1 MILHKSF
8 PVHITPQELKNML
21 TGNPFDDLLSLLSY
35 LPEADQCAAKNVR
48 GILTSKPLDTEGGL
62 ADLAQWLAMWQGSA
76 QPSVAQSHICLFAS
90 SYDGGGAFEE
100 VVAYVDSTAKGAAPV
115 NLLCVDKG
123 IGLRAIQLAPEL
135 PHKVGPDWSEADCMA
150 AVAFGME
157 ATAAGGN
164 LLALADLAPGND
176 EYGMAVILASLG
188 QAFEVNTCSPM
199 NKDVHQAATGI
210 MANAFA
216 GQADTSVSPLE
227 AMRRCGGREIA
238 ASVGAILAA
247 RSRRL
252 PVVAEG
258 WGSLAAVVVLEAL
271 RAGST
276 DHVRFSAADAVQ
288 LPVLEKIGKQPLLQL
303 WPGAGPGAAN
313 ALAIS
318 ILSAACGMVT
328 LKDKA

>member
-1 MILHKSF
+1 
-8 PVHITPQELKNML
+8 ML
-21 TGNPFDDLLSLLSY
+21 TGNPFDDLLSLLSGM
-35 LPEADQCAAKNVR
+35 PEADQCAAKKVR
-48 GILTSKPLDTEGGL
+48 ETIASKPLDAGGGL
-62 ADLAQWLAMWQGSA
+62 AELAQWLAMWQGSDA
-76 QPSVAQSHICLFAS
+76 PSVAQSHICLFAS
-90 SYDGGGAFEE
+90 SYDGYGAHED

-135 PHKVGPDWSEADCMA
+135 PHKAGPDWSEADCMA

-164 LLALADLAPGND
+164 LLALTDLAPGNA
-176 EYGMAVILASLG
+176 EHGMAVILAALG
-188 QAFEVNTCSPM
+188 QTDGDKARAASDEL
-199 NKDVHQAATGI
+199 VHEAAVKI
-210 MANAFA
+210 LADAFA
-216 GQADTSVSPLE
+216 GQTETVVSPLE

-252 PVVAEG
+252 PVLAEG
-258 WGSLAAVVVLEAL
+258 WGSLAAVAVLEAL

-276 DHVRFSAADAVQ
+276 DHVRFSAVDVGQ
-288 LPVLEKIGKQPLLQL
+288 LPVLEKMDKSPLLGL

-318 ILSAACGMVT
+318 VLSAACGMVV
-328 LKDKA
+328 LRDRA